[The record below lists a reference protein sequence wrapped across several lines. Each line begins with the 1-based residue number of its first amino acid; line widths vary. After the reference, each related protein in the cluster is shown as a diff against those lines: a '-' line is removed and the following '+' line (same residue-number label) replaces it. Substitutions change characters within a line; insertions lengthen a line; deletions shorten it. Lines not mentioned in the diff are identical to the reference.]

1 MENLAVRICQQVFN
15 GKKAGEYVDFDLR
28 KAYPSDVELSSLLRI
43 DKELVSNVT
52 GLFRIEIAEVLAF
65 KKHEVNQELFDK
77 VYEQVDEK
85 LISLN
90 KGVGIGVN
98 HGVSTGVNHG
108 VGMVVNRGV
117 QSNQIYLSPDEEKLF
132 MKLRRARME
141 VALKEG
147 FPPYVV
153 FHDSVLR
160 QIAKQKPDTP
170 ESLRI
175 IIGDKKFERYGDLI
189 LNSQK

>member
-1 MENLAVRICQQVFN
+1 MQNLIKSDKTMEENQNIPSDTNITKVSVDLKQTTSGRWHVGSFKINVDS
-15 GKKAGEYVDFDLR
+15 AGEF
-28 KAYPSDVELSSLLRI
+28 
-43 DKELVSNVT
+43 N
-52 GLFRIEIAEVLAF
+52 
-65 KKHEVNQELFDK
+65 ELFDK
-77 VYEQVDEK
+77 VYEQVDKK

-90 KGVGIGVN
+90 RGIGIN
-98 HGVSTGVNHG
+98 H
-108 VGMVVNRGV
+108 GV
-117 QSNQIYLSPDEEKLF
+117 QSNQISLSPDEEKLF

-175 IIGDKKFERYGDLI
+175 IIGDKKFERYGSLI
-189 LNSQK
+189 LDSLK

>member
-1 MENLAVRICQQVFN
+1 MEENQNLPQSTNASKISVDLKQTTGGRWYVGSFKINIDNVEEFN
-15 GKKAGEYVDFDLR
+15 
-28 KAYPSDVELSSLLRI
+28 
-43 DKELVSNVT
+43 
-52 GLFRIEIAEVLAF
+52 
-65 KKHEVNQELFDK
+65 ELFDK

-189 LNSQK
+189 LNSLK